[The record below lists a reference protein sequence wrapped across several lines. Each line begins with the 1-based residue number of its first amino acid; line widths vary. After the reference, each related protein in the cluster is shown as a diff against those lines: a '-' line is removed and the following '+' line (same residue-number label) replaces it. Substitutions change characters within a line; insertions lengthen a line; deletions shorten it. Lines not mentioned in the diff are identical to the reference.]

1 MHQLTVTSRLDG
13 GVPPAGQTAWTP
25 LTLVDARPELG
36 PPTGYPATPAPRPA
50 HQGEGLGERPRRGS
64 AAVIVYV
71 GTSSLLK
78 LLIDEDGSERAELIW
93 NSADVLASVALVVVE
108 GRAALAAAQRG
119 ALLDARQHRRAR
131 QAFEIL
137 VGALSIVEVSEAL
150 IVDAAD
156 LAEAEALR
164 GYDAVHLAAAVTVG
178 ATVFTSADSELCAAA
193 QRRGLHIANPLS
205 E

>member
-1 MHQLTVTSRLDG
+1 MCWHRLRWWWSR
-13 GVPPAGQTAWTP
+13 
-25 LTLVDARPELG
+25 
-36 PPTGYPATPAPRPA
+36 
-50 HQGEGLGERPRRGS
+50 GEPHSQQPS
-64 AAVIVYV
+64 AAR
-71 GTSSLLK
+71 SSTP
-78 LLIDEDGSERAELIW
+78 
-93 NSADVLASVALVVVE
+93 V
-108 GRAALAAAQRG
+108 
-119 ALLDARQHRRAR
+119 
-131 QAFEIL
+131 
-137 VGALSIVEVSEAL
+137 SIGGPAKRSRFWLGL

>member
-1 MHQLTVTSRLDG
+1 MITY
-13 GVPPAGQTAWTP
+13 
-25 LTLVDARPELG
+25 VD
-36 PPTGYPATPAPRPA
+36 
-50 HQGEGLGERPRRGS
+50 
-64 AAVIVYV
+64 
-71 GTSSLLK
+71 TSSLLK

-93 NSADVLASVALVVVE
+93 DSADVLASVALVVVE
-108 GRAALAAAQRG
+108 GRAALAAAHRG

-131 QAFEIL
+131 QSFEAL
-137 VGALSIVEVSEAL
+137 VGALSIVEVTEAL

-164 GYDAVHLAAAVTVG
+164 GYDALHLAAAVTVE